1 MKKEKMMKET
11 LNLDE
16 AAGLMNIGTETTRE
30 LADKGAL
37 PGCKVGVAW
46 VFLRDDV
53 LTYIRDEVRRQ
64 TNERLAL
71 AEASRV
77 MGEGFK
83 PARVKT
89 AARAAGTRGKQVRKP
104 PDLDML
110 ETAA

>member
-1 MKKEKMMKET
+1 MKET

-16 AAGLMNIGTETTRE
+16 AAGLMNIGTETARE

-64 TNERLAL
+64 TNERLSL

-83 PARVKT
+83 PTRVKT
-89 AARAAGTRGKQVRKP
+89 ATRAAGARVKQVCRR
-104 PDLDML
+104 PDLDAF
-110 ETAA
+110 EAKIV